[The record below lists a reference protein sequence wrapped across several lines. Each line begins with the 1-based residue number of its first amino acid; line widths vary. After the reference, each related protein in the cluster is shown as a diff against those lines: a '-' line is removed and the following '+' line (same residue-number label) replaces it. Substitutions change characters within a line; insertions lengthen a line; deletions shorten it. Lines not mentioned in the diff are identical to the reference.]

1 MRNLGF
7 FVSFKTSHLT
17 YFLLFERM
25 YYQNQEERKQPSN
38 QIFTVVMLNYAVIPE
53 IIILKAHMKQIH
65 CCMNAEDRVALHNK
79 KEDEKRNKPCI

>member
-25 YYQNQEERKQPSN
+25 YYQNREERKQPSN